1 MAPCTKCSYQSLSGA
16 VCLNPVIKTTKNI
29 GEEAI
34 CDFHIHKRFQNSHQ
48 PHTVK
53 ESGTLDQCRGEVAVH
68 LSKSVFSQ
76 SYKPSDIRYNNW
88 NPKVAKHFLSN
99 YHEQDMNL
107 EDENIQCLLKSDV
120 VTQKELLCAQIE
132 KLTQLKQCYDTQAA
146 NLKSKIKDSR
156 EKCEKEL
163 TALPTVNGMKNI
175 ELDVE
180 WKKRLKTS
188 LSYRKRSGS
197 TDVVS
202 LKRKARRLKNKH
214 GELPVNT
221 MFNNPLCQVTG
232 CEVAAAPCLRSCSK
246 HVFEIYKL
254 SNVQNCYSKC
264 SVNGCDKRVDH
275 HQHFTAPDKP
285 VEQLLCSLHQLPHS
299 RFPLKTTE
307 ANKLDFFMK
316 KFKRIK
322 EDKNIE
328 NDCKET
334 LTDMVTEVIRLN
346 KSNKKVLTPLSTD
359 EEQGC
364 LHPQAVVVDDNKT
377 LRCYS

>member
-1 MAPCTKCSYQSLSGA
+1 MGLKPKRCAYKQYQCDRVGYRNLQYCFQHLPKSISMAPCTKCSYQSLSGA

-214 GELPVNT
+214 GE
-221 MFNNPLCQVTG
+221 
-232 CEVAAAPCLRSCSK
+232 
-246 HVFEIYKL
+246 
-254 SNVQNCYSKC
+254 
-264 SVNGCDKRVDH
+264 
-275 HQHFTAPDKP
+275 
-285 VEQLLCSLHQLPHS
+285 
-299 RFPLKTTE
+299 
-307 ANKLDFFMK
+307 
-316 KFKRIK
+316 
-322 EDKNIE
+322 
-328 NDCKET
+328 
-334 LTDMVTEVIRLN
+334 
-346 KSNKKVLTPLSTD
+346 
-359 EEQGC
+359 
-364 LHPQAVVVDDNKT
+364 
-377 LRCYS
+377 